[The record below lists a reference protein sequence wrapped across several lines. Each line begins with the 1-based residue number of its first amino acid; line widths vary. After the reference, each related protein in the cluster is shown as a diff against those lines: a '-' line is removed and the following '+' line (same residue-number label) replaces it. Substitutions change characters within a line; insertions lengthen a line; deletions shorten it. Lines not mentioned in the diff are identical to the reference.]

1 MKLTSGGGYFETPP
15 PPPQVPMKKTIVN
28 VDLLIGYLL
37 NGSNPSETHKNF
49 KKFKCISRQTWQHYM
64 NPIPGGGTLKPPRPG
79 AHEDN
84 VKVDLLIG
92 YLSNGS
98 NPSKSHKNEFIAMF

>member
-1 MKLTSGGGYFETPP
+1 
-15 PPPQVPMKKTIVN
+15 
-28 VDLLIGYLL
+28 
-37 NGSNPSETHKNF
+37 
-49 KKFKCISRQTWQHYM
+49 M
-64 NPIPGGGTLKPPRPG
+64 NPIPGGGTLKPPHPG